1 MVLKDVKMLECGV
14 GSAGWVDGRRST
26 VDGRGL
32 RTLAGLLVLLSAG
45 CVHSPRVVR
54 MPEKTPVAVAFV
66 LDGEHDS
73 AVADVPDALKA
84 KVLEQL
90 KARNLDPKVLPFASY
105 APLFEPVRDTQ
116 RRLAKLANGG
126 APLVLLVETKAVFFS
141 PLNGRYRWMI
151 YARLTASK
159 KEIAPLT
166 VSMDQSAFVDFQHQ
180 KEQEALTVTAQSIAN
195 RVGAV
200 LDDYLGGEGPLKPAE
215 PAPESP
221 APAPA
226 PGPGPAPV
234 SPPSGDARQ
243 SAIYFVMV
251 DRFANG
257 DPTNDGA
264 IDPKDPA
271 AFHGGDLQGVI
282 DHLDELQA
290 LGVGTLWLSPVFQMR
305 TEKFFGH
312 GAFHGYW
319 TEDLTRV
326 EPRFGDAALLRRLS
340 DELHRRG
347 MRLMLDV
354 VLNHVAMDA
363 PLTKQKPEW
372 FHRQGALESWSDA
385 NELVNRDVHG
395 LPDLAQE
402 RDDVYAYLLQA
413 SLRWVEEVRPDGFR
427 LDAVKHVPL
436 SFWAR
441 YNDAVRAKAG
451 PRFLLLGEML
461 DGDAATLSR
470 TQREGRFG
478 AMFDFPLYFALVDVF
493 CRDQSP
499 KKLAAALSG
508 DRTYEDPD
516 SLVTLLDNHDLPRV
530 ATDCQGDLDRL
541 RRALTVQLT
550 ARGIPALTWGIE
562 SALQGAKEPENRGDM
577 RFDQQ
582 PLRGHIARL
591 LELRRAHPALW
602 SGAPR
607 LVAAGDEVF
616 AYARI
621 HGSEA
626 ALVAVNQGAR
636 PASLPWR
643 ADLPG
648 AARDALEDRPLAGDA
663 LVVPPRSVKV
673 ALLTPASNGGFA
685 AAAQKAQAQ
694 WRRGEEKR
702 AVEVEAS
709 GAPAR
714 PGDSLLLV
722 GAAPELGS
730 WKPDG
735 GLAAA
740 AAGTGFGAGV
750 FRASLP
756 VGGVYDFKLVVRRAG
771 GEVVWQEGG
780 NQSLVVVEGEGPVKA
795 SVAWAAGR

>member
-1 MVLKDVKMLECGV
+1 MVLRNVQAAHLALA
-14 GSAGWVDGRRST
+14 AGAMVF
-26 VDGRGL
+26 
-32 RTLAGLLVLLSAG
+32 AAG
-45 CVHSPRVVR
+45 CLHSPKFVR

-73 AVADVPDALKA
+73 AVADVPPALKE

-90 KARNLDPKVLPFASY
+90 AARNLDPKVLPFDSY
-105 APLFEPVRDTQ
+105 AKLFEPVRDTQ
-116 RRLAKLANGG
+116 RRIAKLSNGG

-141 PLNGRYRWMI
+141 QLNGRYRWMI

-166 VSMDQSAFVDFQHQ
+166 VSMDQSAFVDFQHE
-180 KEQEALTVTAQSIAN
+180 KEPEALTVTSQSIAN

-200 LDDYLGGEGPLKPAE
+200 LDDYLGGEGTAK
-215 PAPESP
+215 P

-226 PGPGPAPV
+226 PAPEAPAPAPAPASAPTSDV
-234 SPPSGDARQ
+234 RQ
-243 SAIYFVMV
+243 SAVYFVMV

-257 DPTNDGA
+257 DAKNDGA
-264 IDPKDPA
+264 VDLKDPA

-282 DHLDELQA
+282 DHLDELKA

-326 EPRFGDAALLRRLS
+326 EPRFGDVALLAKLS

-347 MRLMLDV
+347 MRLMLDL

-363 PLTKQKPEW
+363 PLTKEKPEW
-372 FHRQGALESWSDA
+372 FHRQGALANWNDP

-402 RDDVYAYLLQA
+402 RDDVYAHLLQA

-436 SFWAR
+436 SFWSR
-441 YNDAVRAKAG
+441 FNDAIRAKAG
-451 PRFLLLGEML
+451 PSFVMLGEML
-461 DGDAATLSR
+461 DGDAATLAR
-470 TQREGRFG
+470 WQRDGKFG
-478 AMFDFPLYFALVDVF
+478 AMFDFPMYFALIDVF

-499 KKLAAALSG
+499 MKIGAALSG
-508 DRTYEDPD
+508 DRAYEDPD

-530 ATDCQGDLDRL
+530 ATDCGGDLEKV

-550 ARGIPALTWGIE
+550 ARGTPALTWGVE
-562 SALQGAKEPENRGDM
+562 AALAGAKEPENRGDM
-577 RFDQQ
+577 RFDAQ
-582 PLRGHIARL
+582 PLRAHIAKL
-591 LELRRAHPALW
+591 MQLRRDHQALF

-607 LVAAGDEVF
+607 MLVAQEKLF

-621 HGSEA
+621 ASGEA
-626 ALVAVNQGAR
+626 AIVAVNQGSEAATVEI
-636 PASLPWR
+636 P
-643 ADLPG
+643 ADLSG
-648 AARDALEDRPLAGDA
+648 SLRDALTDQAIGGARKLE
-663 LVVPPRSVKV
+663 VPAKSVRV
-673 ALLTPASNGGFA
+673 ALLTPEVNGGFA
-685 AAAQKAQAQ
+685 QLAEKAQAQ

-702 AVEVEAS
+702 AVEIEAS

-730 WKPDG
+730 WKPEQ
-735 GLAAA
+735 GLLGE
-740 AAGTGFGAGV
+740 AGLRAGSSL
-750 FRASLP
+750 FRTKLP
-756 VGGVYDFKLVVRRAG
+756 VGGVYDFKMVVKRAG
-771 GEVVWQEGG
+771 GQVVWQEGG
-780 NQSLVVVEGEGPVKA
+780 NQSVVVGEGEGPVRAKI
-795 SVAWAAGR
+795 AWAATK